1 MLHDHAV
8 EPIFIAKASPTQ
20 NPFIERF
27 NGTMRKDL
35 LNVEELE
42 AVFEAQVVINQFN
55 DESNFDGPPR
65 RLNMQT
71 PHEFAESFRLEAK

>member
-1 MLHDHAV
+1 
-8 EPIFIAKASPTQ
+8 
-20 NPFIERF
+20 
-27 NGTMRKDL
+27 MRKDL

-42 AVFEAQVVINQFN
+42 AVFEAQVVINKFN

-71 PHEFAESFRLEAK
+71 PHDFAESFRLEAK